1 MTSAVP
7 GIFAWPSIAF
17 MVAVIAARY
26 VRVHKTPFDRYL
38 NNTLA

>member
-17 MVAVIAARY
+17 MVAVIVARY
-26 VRVHKTPFDRYL
+26 ARVQQKRRLTGI
-38 NNTLA
+38 